1 MKNFVLSAIAC
12 CLFASPSMGE
22 SGEVRVKSKEDT
34 ETTLLAHVIAHLLRQ
49 EGMQVDDTHF
59 RFGGSPVVWKAI
71 GAGEI
76 DMYVDYTGTLTNQI
90 FAQQGIR
97 DEAGLRRELAKYG
110 VGMTK
115 PLGFANNYA
124 IGMRRARAEELGI
137 HRLSDLKNHPKLV
150 LGFSNEFVNRDDGW
164 KGLRRQ
170 YGLPQADVRGMDHRV
185 AYEALVAGTV
195 DAMELYTTDA
205 EIRRFDLVA
214 LEDDAHFF
222 PNYEAVI
229 LYRLELEKSHPAA
242 VAACR
247 KLEGRLS
254 QSAMI
259 EMNDRALAKDPM
271 PIIAADFIEREFGKR
286 PDVYIESS
294 ARRLWRLTIEH
305 LTLVGISLG
314 AAILIGLPL
323 GVISAR
329 RPRLG
334 QMLIGG
340 AGVIQ
345 TIPALALLVFM
356 IPLLKTGTLPAIVA
370 LFLYSLLP
378 IINNTAAGLRS
389 IPRPLLESADALG
402 LSHAA
407 RLRLIELPMASPSI
421 LTGIRTSAVINI
433 GTATLGALIGAGGYG
448 QPIQTGLQMM
458 DHGEILFGAIPAAL
472 MALVVQGLLTW
483 SERFLVPRGLR
494 LNPQQ

>member
-1 MKNFVLSAIAC
+1 MRNLVLVTISLCLTAC
-12 CLFASPSMGE
+12 PLMGQ
-22 SGEVRVKSKEDT
+22 GAQVRIKSKEDT
-34 ETTLLAHVIAHLLRQ
+34 ETTLLAHVIALLLQQ
-49 EGMQVDDTHF
+49 EGLQVNDSHF
-59 RFGGSPVVWKAI
+59 RLGGSPVVWRAMVT
-71 GAGEI
+71 GEI

-90 FAQQGIR
+90 FAGQGIR
-97 DEAGLRRELAKYG
+97 DEAGLRHELAKHG

-124 IGMRRARAEELGI
+124 IGMRRTRAEELGI
-137 HRLSDLKNHPKLV
+137 RRVSDLKKHPNLV
-150 LGFSNEFVNRDDGW
+150 LGFSNEFVDREDGW
-164 KGLRRQ
+164 RGLRQ
-170 YGLPQADVRGMDHRV
+170 HYGLPQANVRGMDHRI
-185 AYEALVAGTV
+185 AYEALVAASI
-195 DAMELYTTDA
+195 DATELYTTDA
-205 EIRRFDLVA
+205 EIRRFDLVT
-214 LEDDAHFF
+214 LEDDTHFF
-222 PNYEAVI
+222 PSYEAVI
-229 LYRLELEKSHPAA
+229 LYRMELEKSLPAA
-242 VAACR
+242 IAACR

-254 QSAMI
+254 QSTMI
-259 EMNDRALAKDPM
+259 EMNDRAAKEPM
-271 PIIAADFIEREFGKR
+271 PIIAADFMEREFGTR
-286 PDVYIESS
+286 PNVHIESN
-294 ARRLWRLTIEH
+294 AHRLWRLTVAH

-323 GVISAR
+323 GILAAR

-334 QMLIGG
+334 QVLIGG

-356 IPLLKTGTLPAIVA
+356 IPLLKTGALPAIAA

-378 IINNTAAGLRS
+378 IINNTAVGLRS

-402 LSHAA
+402 LSLAA
-407 RLRLIELPMASPSI
+407 RLRLIELPIASPSI

-458 DHGEILFGAIPAAL
+458 DHSEILFGAIPAAM
-472 MALVVQGLLTW
+472 MALAVQGLLSW

-494 LNPQQ
+494 LAAQH